1 MSSNNEHYKEQ
12 YANGSFKLD
21 DCILQDTEELNA
33 KVISTIQ
40 DERENKSTVIHS
52 NIVNPQSEE
61 EKAQCEQ
68 EDEPQQEKKGSKL
81 VFFII
86 CLSNILLNID
96 HGVVPAA
103 TQQIKED
110 LNIGDSE
117 LGFLG
122 SLVYFGI
129 VSAGFIAGKA
139 YMKFPSKYVMIATIM
154 CMVGLLFLFTFIEE
168 INALYFVRFVT
179 GATQVFLLV
188 YFPVWVDL
196 YGRDKKTIWLTLLQ
210 VGVPLGVFAGYAI
223 TAALPKS
230 MGWRWAIYIQCISM
244 APTLLVFI
252 FCKSQDIEVNMSK
265 YDKDPQI
272 DETSSED
279 DALQSENKLYIRS
292 PSLYEIL
299 VENGSEVRRKKE
311 KKSKDKK
318 DKKKKKGFFQLMCI
332 LWRSKIYVAAL
343 LTIALLYFVVTGIQF
358 WMSDYF
364 REVLKADEKLV
375 FGTYSFVSLTGPT
388 LGVIFGGII
397 TQKIGGYDHQN
408 AKIMCIVFAVIS
420 ASVACPMPF
429 IDAFYAS
436 ASLVWLLLFFGG
448 AMVPALTG
456 MMLSAIQT
464 ELRAFANS
472 NSQTIQNLL
481 GFLPAPSL
489 YGIMND
495 RVGKRAG
502 MFMLMYSTLIG
513 VVLSICVYIFS
524 VQEKRKQKALVS
536 VISEDAIQNNENTGN
551 EQLI

>member
-1 MSSNNEHYKEQ
+1 MSNNDQNAQQ
-12 YANGSFKLD
+12 YTNGSFKLD

-33 KVISTIQ
+33 KIISTIQ

-61 EKAQCEQ
+61 EKAQDQQ
-68 EDEPQQEKKGSKL
+68 EDQPQQEKRGSKL

-168 INALYFVRFVT
+168 INALYFVRFIT

-196 YGRDKKTIWLTLLQ
+196 YGREQKTIWLTLLQ

-252 FCKSQDIEVNMSK
+252 FCKSQDIEVNMAK
-265 YDKDPQI
+265 FDKEPSI
-272 DETSSED
+272 DVTSSEED
-279 DALQSENKLYIRS
+279 GMQSEKLYIRS

-299 VENGSEVRRKKE
+299 VVDGSEVKRKKE
-311 KKSKDKK
+311 IKQKNQK

-332 LWRSKIYVAAL
+332 LWKSKIYVASL

-364 REVLKADEKLV
+364 RVVLKADENLV

-397 TQKIGGYDHQN
+397 TQKIGGYDHQS
-408 AKIMCIVFAVIS
+408 AKIMCIIFAVIS
-420 ASVACPMPF
+420 AGVACPMPF

-456 MMLSAIQT
+456 MMLSAIQP

-502 MFMLMYSTLIG
+502 MFMLMYSTLLG

-524 VQEKRKQKALVS
+524 VQEKRKQKNLAS
-536 VISEDAIQNNENTGN
+536 VISEDAIQNNQSTLN

>member
-1 MSSNNEHYKEQ
+1 MSNNDQ
-12 YANGSFKLD
+12 YIQYYSKGSFKLD
-21 DCILQDTEELNA
+21 EYILQDAEEINA
-33 KVISTIQ
+33 KIVSTIQ
-40 DERENKSTVIHS
+40 DERENKSNVIHS
-52 NIVNPQSEE
+52 NFENPQNEE
-61 EKAQCEQ
+61 EKDQDQEVEQ
-68 EDEPQQEKKGSKL
+68 PQQEKKGSKL

-86 CLSNILLNID
+86 CLSNILMNID

-110 LNIGDSE
+110 FNIGDSQ

-129 VSAGFIAGKA
+129 VSAGFIAGKV
-139 YMKFPSKYVMIATIM
+139 YMKFPSKYVMIATII
-154 CMVGLLFLFTFIEE
+154 CMVGLLFLFTCIED
-168 INALYFVRFVT
+168 INVLYFVRFVT

-188 YFPVWVDL
+188 YFPVWIDL
-196 YGRDKKTIWLTLLQ
+196 YGREKKTIWLTLLQ

-252 FCKSQDIEVNMSK
+252 FCKSQDIEVNMAKFYKES
-265 YDKDPQI
+265 QI
-272 DETSSED
+272 DPTSSD
-279 DALQSENKLYIRS
+279 DESIYSENRLYIRS
-292 PSLYEIL
+292 PSVFEIL
-299 VENGSEVRRKKE
+299 VVDGREVKRKRE
-311 KKSKDKK
+311 KKQKHQK
-318 DKKKKKGFFQLMCI
+318 DKKKTKGFFQLMCI
-332 LWRSKIYVAAL
+332 LWKSKIYVASL

-364 REVLKADEKLV
+364 REVLHADEKLV
-375 FGTYSFVSLTGPT
+375 FGTYSLVSLTGPT
-388 LGVIFGGII
+388 LGVIFGGTL
-397 TQKIGGYDHQN
+397 TQKMGGYDHQN
-408 AKIMCIVFAVIS
+408 AKIICIVFAVIS
-420 ASVACPMPF
+420 TGVACPMPF
-429 IDAFYAS
+429 IYTFYAS

-464 ELRAFANS
+464 DLRALANS

-495 RVGKRAG
+495 RINKRAG

-524 VQEKRKQKALVS
+524 VQEKRKQKNLMSA
-536 VISEDAIQNNENTGN
+536 ISEDAIQNYDNAAN